1 MRNTVRPWLLPRKSL
16 TRSRTE
22 SGRGHPG
29 APLLADYESSIVLI
43 MKDGVIYKNT
53 LDEWERT
60 SNIGARRVRARRARI
75 GAFKRNGGES
85 WAF

>member
-1 MRNTVRPWLLPRKSL
+1 
-16 TRSRTE
+16 
-22 SGRGHPG
+22 
-29 APLLADYESSIVLI
+29 